1 MKKNK
6 KRLSHFLHT
15 ASLTAW
21 WLHRGMQTSQSNS
34 HAGEAM
40 SGEGDEPESGG
51 KRDQGSE
58 REHMRSPAY
67 YNCTDGA
74 ADEMGGID
82 G

>member
-1 MKKNK
+1 
-6 KRLSHFLHT
+6 
-15 ASLTAW
+15 
-21 WLHRGMQTSQSNS
+21 
-34 HAGEAM
+34 M

-51 KRDQGSE
+51 KRKQRSE

-67 YNCTDGA
+67 YSCTDGA